1 MSDYGYVGGLTDI
14 VGDEMGA
21 DDVGDEMGA
30 DDIGDEIGRR
40 RRLPQRM
47 PQRMPQ
53 PRGMRLAP
61 LPGLTGQ
68 ARIADEVPQVGRR
81 QIAPIPFTTVNAGA
95 TVDVELRP
103 QRPIRIERLVLDGA
117 NVAGLFLTDLLVG
130 AEPQF
135 VNAGAV
141 PLSTFAPTAFGVELR
156 GNTAQP
162 GIAVVLRVNN
172 TTAGNLSFGGAL
184 IGTSLT

>member
-21 DDVGDEMGA
+21 DEMGA
-30 DDIGDEIGRR
+30 DDVIGDEIGNRR
-40 RRLPQRM
+40 RMQRR
-47 PQRMPQ
+47 PA
-53 PRGMRLAP
+53 RGMAAPRLSP
-61 LPGLTGQ
+61 LPGLTGS
-68 ARIADEVPQVGRR
+68 ARVVDEVPQVGRR
-81 QIAPIPFTTVNAGA
+81 QIAPIPFTSVNPGQ
-95 TVDVELRP
+95 TIDVELRP

-117 NVAGLFLTDLLVG
+117 VVAGLFLQDILIG

-135 VNAGAV
+135 VNAGSV
-141 PLSTFAPTAFGVELR
+141 PFSTFQPQAFGTDLR

-162 GIAVVLRVNN
+162 GIAVTLRVFNS
-172 TTAGNLSFGGAL
+172 TAGVLSFGGAL

>member
-1 MSDYGYVGGLTDI
+1 MNDYVGGLTDI

-21 DDVGDEMGA
+21 DEMGA
-30 DDIGDEIGRR
+30 DDVMGYEVGAARR
-40 RRLPQRM
+40 RRGA
-47 PQRMPQ
+47 PQ

-61 LPGLTGQ
+61 LPGLPAQ
-68 ARIADEVPQVGRR
+68 ARVAEEVPQVGRR
-81 QIAPIPFTTVNAGA
+81 QIAPIPFTTVNPGQ
-95 TVDVELRP
+95 TIDVELRP

-117 NVAGLFLTDLLVG
+117 VVAGLFLQDILIG

-135 VNAGAV
+135 VNAGSV
-141 PLSTFAPTAFGVELR
+141 PFSTFQPQAFGTDLR

-162 GIAVVLRVNN
+162 GIAVTLRVFNS
-172 TTAGNLSFGGAL
+172 TAGVLSFGGAL